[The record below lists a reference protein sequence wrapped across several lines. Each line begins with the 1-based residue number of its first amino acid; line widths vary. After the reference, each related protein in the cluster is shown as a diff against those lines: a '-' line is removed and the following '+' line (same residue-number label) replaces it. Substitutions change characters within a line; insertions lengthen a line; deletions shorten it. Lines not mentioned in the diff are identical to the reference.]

1 MFKKSKQFTS
11 SLHLARLPYAA
22 GNLTV
27 ILYCIFFMFMG
38 PRIVNQCQQLSNKM
52 RLYTVYFISVN
63 CSTRFGW

>member
-11 SLHLARLPYAA
+11 SLHLARLAICCREFN
-22 GNLTV
+22 GDSVLH
-27 ILYCIFFMFMG
+27 FFMFMG
-38 PRIVNQCQQLSNKM
+38 PGIVNQCQQLSNKM